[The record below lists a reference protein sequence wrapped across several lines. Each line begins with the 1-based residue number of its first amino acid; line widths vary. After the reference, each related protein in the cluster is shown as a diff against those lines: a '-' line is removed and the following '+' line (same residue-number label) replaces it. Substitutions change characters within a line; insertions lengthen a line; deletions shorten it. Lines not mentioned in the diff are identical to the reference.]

1 MRRSRLH
8 AHGQLRRRP
17 GAPGVPRPR
26 GRQPGERLP
35 RAGHLARGRHHDAAG
50 GDRPLLGA
58 RHHADDPD
66 RDRERGGRGLCRLAH
81 LLSLRGRVRPR
92 DHSDRRRAL
101 PDLVAIRP
109 RRRPGATGVPRPPP
123 RSMTMR
129 PNRNEGVMLTR
140 RQALAA
146 TALAAL
152 FVGAS
157 ARAQDRLKVIA
168 SFSILG
174 DLVKN
179 VGGDRVEVAT
189 LVGPNGNAHVYA
201 PSPGDAK
208 KVADAKLV
216 FVNGLGFEGWLD
228 RLVKASGT
236 KAPIVIATKG
246 IKPLE
251 RTGDHDHDHGRA
263 DPHSW
268 QSVANA
274 KIYIANIRDALIA
287 ADPAGK
293 DVYLANAAAYLAKLD
308 ALEREVREVI
318 AKIPADRRRV
328 ITSHSAFGYF
338 QNAYGVNFIAPQGV
352 STEAEAS
359 AKDVAAIIAQIKKQK
374 AAAVFVENVTD
385 PRLVEQIARETGA
398 KVGGT
403 LYSDAL
409 TDDKG
414 DATTYIDLIRH
425 NLRQLASALVS

>member
-1 MRRSRLH
+1 
-8 AHGQLRRRP
+8 
-17 GAPGVPRPR
+17 
-26 GRQPGERLP
+26 
-35 RAGHLARGRHHDAAG
+35 
-50 GDRPLLGA
+50 
-58 RHHADDPD
+58 
-66 RDRERGGRGLCRLAH
+66 
-81 LLSLRGRVRPR
+81 
-92 DHSDRRRAL
+92 
-101 PDLVAIRP
+101 
-109 RRRPGATGVPRPPP
+109 
-123 RSMTMR
+123 
-129 PNRNEGVMLTR
+129 MLTR

-152 FVGAS
+152 FVAAS

-216 FVNGLGFEGWLD
+216 FVNGLGFEGWLE

-251 RTGDHDHDHGRA
+251 RTGDHDHDHDHGRA
-263 DPHSW
+263 DPHAW

-374 AAAVFVENVTD
+374 AAAVFLENVTD

>member
-1 MRRSRLH
+1 
-8 AHGQLRRRP
+8 
-17 GAPGVPRPR
+17 
-26 GRQPGERLP
+26 
-35 RAGHLARGRHHDAAG
+35 
-50 GDRPLLGA
+50 
-58 RHHADDPD
+58 
-66 RDRERGGRGLCRLAH
+66 
-81 LLSLRGRVRPR
+81 
-92 DHSDRRRAL
+92 
-101 PDLVAIRP
+101 
-109 RRRPGATGVPRPPP
+109 
-123 RSMTMR
+123 
-129 PNRNEGVMLTR
+129 MLTR

-152 FVGAS
+152 FVAAS

-216 FVNGLGFEGWLD
+216 FVNGLGFEGWLE

-251 RTGDHDHDHGRA
+251 RTGDHDHDHDHGRA
-263 DPHSW
+263 DPHAW

-293 DVYLANAAAYLAKLD
+293 NVYLANAAAYLAKLD

-328 ITSHSAFGYF
+328 LTSHSAFGYF

-374 AAAVFVENVTD
+374 AAAVFLENVTD

>member
-1 MRRSRLH
+1 
-8 AHGQLRRRP
+8 
-17 GAPGVPRPR
+17 
-26 GRQPGERLP
+26 
-35 RAGHLARGRHHDAAG
+35 
-50 GDRPLLGA
+50 
-58 RHHADDPD
+58 
-66 RDRERGGRGLCRLAH
+66 
-81 LLSLRGRVRPR
+81 
-92 DHSDRRRAL
+92 
-101 PDLVAIRP
+101 
-109 RRRPGATGVPRPPP
+109 
-123 RSMTMR
+123 
-129 PNRNEGVMLTR
+129 MLTR

-152 FVGAS
+152 FVAPGT
-157 ARAQDRLKVIA
+157 RAQDRLNVIA

-174 DLVKN
+174 DFVKN

-216 FVNGLGFEGWLD
+216 FVNGLGFEGWLE

-236 KAPIVIATKG
+236 KAPIVVATKG

-251 RTGDHDHDHGRA
+251 RAGEHDHDHDHDHGRA
-263 DPHSW
+263 DPHAW

-274 KIYIANIRDALIA
+274 KIYVANIRDALIA

-293 DVYLANAAAYLAKLD
+293 DAYSANAAAYLAKLD
-308 ALEREVREVI
+308 ALERDVREVI

-338 QNAYGVNFIAPQGV
+338 QDAYGVNFTAPQGV

-359 AKDVAAIIAQIKKQK
+359 AKDVAAIIAQIRKQK
-374 AAAVFVENVTD
+374 VAAVFLENVTD
-385 PRLVEQIARETGA
+385 PRLVEQVARETGA

-414 DATTYIDLIRH
+414 DATTYIDLMRH

>member
-1 MRRSRLH
+1 
-8 AHGQLRRRP
+8 
-17 GAPGVPRPR
+17 
-26 GRQPGERLP
+26 
-35 RAGHLARGRHHDAAG
+35 
-50 GDRPLLGA
+50 
-58 RHHADDPD
+58 
-66 RDRERGGRGLCRLAH
+66 
-81 LLSLRGRVRPR
+81 
-92 DHSDRRRAL
+92 
-101 PDLVAIRP
+101 
-109 RRRPGATGVPRPPP
+109 
-123 RSMTMR
+123 
-129 PNRNEGVMLTR
+129 MLTR
-140 RQALAA
+140 RRALAA

-152 FVGAS
+152 FVAAS

-168 SFSILG
+168 SFSIQG

-216 FVNGLGFEGWLD
+216 FVNGLGFEGWLE

-251 RTGDHDHDHGRA
+251 RTGDHDHDHDHGRA
-263 DPHSW
+263 DPHAW

-274 KIYIANIRDALIA
+274 KIYVANIRDALIA

-293 DVYLANAAAYLAKLD
+293 DAYLANAAAYLGKLD

-328 ITSHSAFGYF
+328 ITSHNAFGYF

-374 AAAVFVENVTD
+374 AAAVFLENVTD

>member
-1 MRRSRLH
+1 MTL
-8 AHGQLRRRP
+8 
-17 GAPGVPRPR
+17 
-26 GRQPGERLP
+26 GRKAQKE
-35 RAGHLARGRHHDAAG
+35 DA
-50 GDRPLLGA
+50 
-58 RHHADDPD
+58 
-66 RDRERGGRGLCRLAH
+66 
-81 LLSLRGRVRPR
+81 
-92 DHSDRRRAL
+92 
-101 PDLVAIRP
+101 
-109 RRRPGATGVPRPPP
+109 
-123 RSMTMR
+123 
-129 PNRNEGVMLTR
+129 MLTR

-152 FVGAS
+152 FVAPG
-157 ARAQDRLKVIA
+157 ARAQDRLNVIA
-168 SFSILG
+168 TFSILG
-174 DLVKN
+174 DFVKN
-179 VGGDRVEVAT
+179 VGGDRLEVAT

-216 FVNGLGFEGWLD
+216 FVNGLGFEGWLE

-236 KAPIVIATKG
+236 KAPIVVATKG

-251 RTGDHDHDHGRA
+251 RAGEHGHDHDHDHGRA
-263 DPHSW
+263 DPHAW

-274 KIYIANIRDALIA
+274 KIYVANIRDALIA

-293 DVYLANAAAYLAKLD
+293 DAYLANAAAYLAKLD
-308 ALEREVREVI
+308 ALERDVREVI

-338 QNAYGVNFIAPQGV
+338 QDAYGVSFTAPQGV

-374 AAAVFVENVTD
+374 AAAVFLENVTD

>member
-1 MRRSRLH
+1 
-8 AHGQLRRRP
+8 
-17 GAPGVPRPR
+17 
-26 GRQPGERLP
+26 
-35 RAGHLARGRHHDAAG
+35 
-50 GDRPLLGA
+50 
-58 RHHADDPD
+58 
-66 RDRERGGRGLCRLAH
+66 
-81 LLSLRGRVRPR
+81 
-92 DHSDRRRAL
+92 
-101 PDLVAIRP
+101 
-109 RRRPGATGVPRPPP
+109 
-123 RSMTMR
+123 
-129 PNRNEGVMLTR
+129 MLTR

-152 FVGAS
+152 LAAS
-157 ARAQDRLKVIA
+157 PARAQQRLNVIA

-174 DLVKN
+174 DFVKN
-179 VGGDRVEVAT
+179 VGGDGVEVAT

-216 FVNGLGFEGWLD
+216 FVNGLGFEGWLE

-251 RTGDHDHDHGRA
+251 RTGDHDHDHDHGRA
-263 DPHSW
+263 DPHAW

-274 KIYIANIRDALIA
+274 KIYVANIRDALIV
-287 ADPAGK
+287 ADPTGK
-293 DVYLANAAAYLAKLD
+293 DAYFANAAAYLAKLD

-328 ITSHSAFGYF
+328 ITSHNAFGYF

-374 AAAVFVENVTD
+374 AAAVFLENVTD

>member
-1 MRRSRLH
+1 
-8 AHGQLRRRP
+8 
-17 GAPGVPRPR
+17 
-26 GRQPGERLP
+26 
-35 RAGHLARGRHHDAAG
+35 
-50 GDRPLLGA
+50 
-58 RHHADDPD
+58 
-66 RDRERGGRGLCRLAH
+66 
-81 LLSLRGRVRPR
+81 
-92 DHSDRRRAL
+92 
-101 PDLVAIRP
+101 
-109 RRRPGATGVPRPPP
+109 
-123 RSMTMR
+123 
-129 PNRNEGVMLTR
+129 MLTR
-140 RQALAA
+140 RRALAA

-152 FVGAS
+152 FVAAS

-216 FVNGLGFEGWLD
+216 FVNGLGFEGWLE

-251 RTGDHDHDHGRA
+251 RAGDHDHDHDHGRA
-263 DPHSW
+263 DPHAW
-268 QSVANA
+268 QSLANA
-274 KIYIANIRDALIA
+274 KIYVANIRDALIA

-293 DVYLANAAAYLAKLD
+293 DAYFANAAAYLAKLD
-308 ALEREVREVI
+308 ALERDVREVI

-328 ITSHSAFGYF
+328 ITSHNAFGYF

-374 AAAVFVENVTD
+374 AAAVFLENVTD

-409 TDDKG
+409 TDNKG